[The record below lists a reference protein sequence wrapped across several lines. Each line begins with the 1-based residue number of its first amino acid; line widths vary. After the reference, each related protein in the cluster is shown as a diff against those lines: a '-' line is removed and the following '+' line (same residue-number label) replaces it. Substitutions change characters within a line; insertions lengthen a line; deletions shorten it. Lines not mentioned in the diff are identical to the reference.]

1 VSTLSVATVVVSH
14 GAVDYLATT
23 LKALSVQTHLVE
35 QIVVVE
41 TRSDPACIEIAK
53 QFGHSV
59 IEPGD
64 IKLGAAIDSGV
75 QSLKIAPGWLW
86 ILHDDSA
93 PESTALQMLASAA
106 ELSPSVAI
114 VGPKLLEWG
123 NEIQIQQLGITVTPT
138 GRPFLLVEN
147 QYDQGQHDGSRDTLA
162 VSTAGM
168 LVAVGLWQKLGG
180 LNDSSPVFAQD
191 IEFCAQARVAGF
203 RVVVEPRARISHR
216 GLSMK
221 QARTRKWLGGNRTQ
235 ALSRAHVHLA
245 SIFAPTLLLPLV
257 YLALPLAALI
267 SIPRNLITKKPTRI
281 FGQFTAWLW
290 AWFTIGA
297 RLGARKKL
305 RGLGKTRPLGDFL
318 ATRAQRKKR
327 RESKFE
333 YGPETAEST
342 GKGLIGSGSVWL
354 GLLPL
359 IFGWSL
365 FPVGALY
372 TERLVPLG
380 DSFRSIWSATGLAQV
395 PYLAGIDLPTDP
407 FNWVL
412 SLFGLALNSNP
423 SLALAVFVFV
433 APSIG
438 FAGFWMLT
446 SLFLGRVWV
455 RNLVALLYS
464 LSPQVLM
471 VQAMA
476 GVADLVIIS
485 IAPWLT
491 LFLIKAA
498 TSYNSARTW
507 RWVGLAGLT
516 AAFIAV
522 SNPIIFL
529 LSIVLGI
536 ALGANNI
543 RKLPIILWFVLP
555 GAVLIYP
562 WVLLAFEQNQW
573 ALLSVTSS
581 AFLLP
586 QSPYASVI
594 ALIFLGSAALPA
606 IASLFGTRLAVS
618 VSAWVVAIILW
629 FGSLYQPIAGSFAMQ
644 ALSFAALLVG
654 VGLFLD
660 GITKKW
666 AIATASL
673 AASAG
678 VLASGFV
685 FGPLAPTQSYFGTQR
700 QAPALVVA
708 ASEVDVGVRTLKIDV
723 SGDQVD
729 AELEWGTGET
739 LEQKSLAYELLLP
752 ESPIAA
758 ELAQLTGSLV
768 AGNSSGVAELLLGL
782 GVDFVLLDGV
792 DQESISS
799 ARVAIDS
806 MTKLQ
811 AAGETPYGYLWQVVG
826 ARADTPSSAE
836 TSGSKNL
843 ELGILAAFLLLAI
856 PTPASI
862 RGTRRARSEK

>member
-1 VSTLSVATVVVSH
+1 
-14 GAVDYLATT
+14 
-23 LKALSVQTHLVE
+23 
-35 QIVVVE
+35 
-41 TRSDPACIEIAK
+41 
-53 QFGHSV
+53 
-59 IEPGD
+59 
-64 IKLGAAIDSGV
+64 
-75 QSLKIAPGWLW
+75 
-86 ILHDDSA
+86 
-93 PESTALQMLASAA
+93 
-106 ELSPSVAI
+106 
-114 VGPKLLEWG
+114 
-123 NEIQIQQLGITVTPT
+123 
-138 GRPFLLVEN
+138 
-147 QYDQGQHDGSRDTLA
+147 
-162 VSTAGM
+162 

-806 MTKLQ
+806 MTMLQ

-826 ARADTPSSAE
+826 ASADTPSSAE
-836 TSGSKNL
+836 TSDSKNL

>member
-1 VSTLSVATVVVSH
+1 MSTLSVATVVVSH

-41 TRSDPACIEIAK
+41 TSSDAACIEIAK

-75 QSLKIAPGWLW
+75 QSLKTLPGWLW

-93 PESTALQMLASAA
+93 PEPTALQMLASAA

-203 RVVVEPRARISHR
+203 RVVVEPRARVSHR

-245 SIFAPTLLLPLV
+245 GIFAPPLLLPLV

-267 SIPRNLITKKPTRI
+267 SIPQNLITKKPTRI

-290 AWFTIGA
+290 AWFTIGS

-305 RGLGKTRPLGDFL
+305 RGLGKTRPLRDFL

-333 YGPETAEST
+333 HGPESAEST

-372 TERLVPLG
+372 AERLVPLG

-395 PYLAGIDLPTDP
+395 PYLAGVDLPTDP

-446 SLFLGRVWV
+446 SLFMGRVWV
-455 RNLVALLYS
+455 RNLVALIFS

-476 GVADLVIIS
+476 GVADLVTIS
-485 IAPWLT
+485 TAPWLT
-491 LFLIKAA
+491 FFLIKAA

-507 RWVGLAGLT
+507 RWVGLAGLA

-529 LSIVLGI
+529 LFIVLGI
-536 ALGANNI
+536 ALGANNL
-543 RKLPIILWFVLP
+543 RKLPIMLWFVLP
-555 GAVLIYP
+555 GAVLLYP

-581 AFLLP
+581 TFLLP

-606 IASLFGTRLAVS
+606 TASLFGTRLAVS

-644 ALSFAALLVG
+644 ALSLAALLVG
-654 VGLFLD
+654 AGLFLD
-660 GITKKW
+660 GITKRW

-678 VLASGFV
+678 VLASGFA

-708 ASEVDVGVRTLKIDV
+708 ASEVDEGVRTLQIDV
-723 SGDQVD
+723 SGDRVD
-729 AELEWGTGET
+729 VQLEWGAGET

-792 DQESISS
+792 DQESIAS

-806 MTKLQ
+806 MTMLQ

-826 ARADTPSSAE
+826 SSVETPSSAE
-836 TSGSKNL
+836 TSDSKNL

>member
-1 VSTLSVATVVVSH
+1 VSALSVATIVVSH

-23 LKALSVQTHLVE
+23 LKALSIQTHLSQ

-41 TRSDPACIEIAK
+41 TSSDSACIETAK
-53 QFGHSV
+53 QFGYSV

-75 QSLKIAPGWLW
+75 QSLKALPGWLW

-93 PESTALQMLASAA
+93 PEPTALQMLASAA

-168 LVAVGLWQKLGG
+168 LVAVGVWQKLGG
-180 LNDSSPVFAQD
+180 INDSSPMFAQD

-203 RVVVEPRARISHR
+203 RVVVEPKARVAHR

-221 QARTRKWLGGNRTQ
+221 QARTRKWIGGNRTQ

-245 SIFAPTLLLPLV
+245 GIFAPTLLLPLV

-267 SIPRNLITKKPTRI
+267 SIPQNLITKKPTRI

-290 AWFTIGA
+290 AWFTIGS
-297 RLGARKKL
+297 RLGARRKL
-305 RGLGKTRPLGDFL
+305 RELGKTRPLRDFL

-333 YGPETAEST
+333 QGPESPEST

-365 FPVGALY
+365 FPIGALY
-372 TERLVPLG
+372 AERMVPLG
-380 DSFRSIWSATGLAQV
+380 ESFQSIWSATGLGQV
-395 PYLAGIDLPTDP
+395 HYLAGIDLPTDP
-407 FNWVL
+407 FNWAL
-412 SLFGLALNSNP
+412 SFFGLALNSNP
-423 SLALAVFVFV
+423 SLALAIFVFV

-446 SLFLGRVWV
+446 SLFISRVWV
-455 RNLVALLYS
+455 RNLVALIYS
-464 LSPQVLM
+464 ISPQVLM

-476 GVADLVIIS
+476 GVPDLVIIS
-485 IAPWLT
+485 IAPWLIF
-491 LFLIKAA
+491 FLIKAA
-498 TSYNSARTW
+498 TGYNSARTW
-507 RWVGLAGLT
+507 RWVGLAGLA
-516 AAFIAV
+516 AAFVAV

-529 LSIVLGI
+529 LFIVFGI
-536 ALGANNI
+536 ALAANNI
-543 RKLPIILWFVLP
+543 RKLPIMLWFVLP

-562 WVLLAFEQNQW
+562 WMLLVFEENQW

-586 QSPYASVI
+586 QSSYSSVI
-594 ALIFLGSAALPA
+594 ALIFLGSAALTA
-606 IASLFGTRLAVS
+606 AASLFGNRLAVS
-618 VSAWVVAIILW
+618 VSAWVIAIIFW

-654 VGLFLD
+654 AGLFLD
-660 GITKKW
+660 GITERW
-666 AIATASL
+666 AIASASF

-678 VLASGFV
+678 LFASGFA

-723 SGDQVD
+723 SEDQVD
-729 AELEWGTGET
+729 AQLDWGAGKT

-752 ESPIAA
+752 ESPITD
-758 ELAQLTGSLV
+758 ELSQLTGSLV
-768 AGNSSGVAELLLGL
+768 AGNSSGVAELLLVL
-782 GVDFVLLDGV
+782 GIDFVLLDGE

-806 MTKLQ
+806 MTTLQ
-811 AAGETPYGYLWQVVG
+811 AAGETPYGYLWQVSG
-826 ARADTPSSAE
+826 ATAETQSSALRSE
-836 TSGSKNL
+836 SKNL